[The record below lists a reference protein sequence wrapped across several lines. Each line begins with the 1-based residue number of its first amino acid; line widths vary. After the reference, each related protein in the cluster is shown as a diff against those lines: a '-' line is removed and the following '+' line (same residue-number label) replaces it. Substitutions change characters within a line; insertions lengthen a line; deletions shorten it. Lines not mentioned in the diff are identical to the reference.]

1 MVPISGRLLVAS
13 PMLLDP
19 NFARTVV
26 LMLAHG
32 DEGALGLVLNRPSD
46 VDVGQ
51 VLPDTWRRVS
61 PEPPRAVRG
70 RAGRVGLGDWARAG
84 AGRDRRRLRRDGGCR
99 RHGRSREGARGDRR
113 RRRDTRVSSP
123 GTRGGVRGSS
133 KESSRCRAGSWSTRS
148 RADAFTTDP
157 DELWRTVL
165 KRQPGRLSWLANFPD
180 SLMAN

>member
-32 DEGALGLVLNRPSD
+32 DEGALGLVLNRPSE

-51 VLPDTWRRVS
+51 VLPDAWRDVS
-61 PEPPRAVRG
+61 PEPHVLFVGGPVGSDSVIGLARVRG
-70 RAGRVGLGDWARAG
+70 EGDGFVSMAG
-84 AGRDRRRLRRDGGCR
+84 AVGTVDLEKAPDAIG
-99 RHGRSREGARGDRR
+99 EGVEIARVFAGHAGWG
-113 RRRDTRVSSP
+113 P
-123 GTRGGVRGSS
+123 GQLEGELEVPGWIVVDAEPG
-133 KESSRCRAGSWSTRS
+133 
-148 RADAFTTDP
+148 DAFTTDP
-157 DELWRTVL
+157 DDLWRAVL
-165 KRQPGRLSWLANFPD
+165 RRQPGRLAWLANFPD

>member
-32 DEGALGLVLNRPSD
+32 DEGALGLVLNRPSE

-51 VLPDTWRRVS
+51 VLPDAWRTVS
-61 PEPPRAVRG
+61 PEPHVLFVGGPVGSDSVIGLARVRG
-70 RAGRVGLGDWARAG
+70 EGDGFVAMAG
-84 AGRDRRRLRRDGGCR
+84 AVGTVDLEKAPDAIG
-99 RHGRSREGARGDRR
+99 EGVES
-113 RRRDTRVSSP
+113 RVSSP

-133 KESSRCRAGSWSTRS
+133 KRSSRCRAGSWSTPS
-148 RADAFTTDP
+148 RVTHSRPIPTTCG
-157 DELWRTVL
+157 EQCSSANLGGSRGSRT
-165 KRQPGRLSWLANFPD
+165 
-180 SLMAN
+180 SLTR

>member
-51 VLPDTWRRVS
+51 VLPDAWRRVS
-61 PEPPRAVRG
+61 PEPHVLF
-70 RAGRVGLGDWARAG
+70 VGGPVGSDSVIGLRG
-84 AGRDRRRLRRDGGCR
+84 AGRGRRRLRRDGGCR
-99 RHGRSREGARGDRR
+99 RHGRSREAPEAIGEGVEIACLRRARGWG
-113 RRRDTRVSSP
+113 P
-123 GTRGGVRGSS
+123 GQLEGELDVPGWIVVDAEPS
-133 KESSRCRAGSWSTRS
+133 
-148 RADAFTTDP
+148 DAFTTDP

>member
-51 VLPDTWRRVS
+51 VLPDAWRDVS
-61 PEPPRAVRG
+61 PGPHVLFVGGPVGADSVIGLARVRG
-70 RAGRVGLGDWARAG
+70 EGDGFVAMAG
-84 AGRDRRRLRRDGGCR
+84 AVGTVDLEKAPDAIG
-99 RHGRSREGARGDRR
+99 EGVEVARVFAGHAGWG
-113 RRRDTRVSSP
+113 P
-123 GTRGGVRGSS
+123 GSS
-133 KESSRCRAGSWSTRS
+133 KASWKCRAGSWSTPS
-148 RADAFTTDP
+148 RATRSPPTPTTCGARCSSANQVGSRGS
-157 DELWRTVL
+157 RTSPT
-165 KRQPGRLSWLANFPD
+165 R
-180 SLMAN
+180 

>member
-51 VLPDTWRRVS
+51 VLPDAWRTVS
-61 PEPPRAVRG
+61 PEPHVLFVGGPVGSDSVIGLARVR
-70 RAGRVGLGDWARAG
+70 ARA
-84 AGRDRRRLRRDGGCR
+84 ATASSRWRVPSARSISRRR
-99 RHGRSREGARGDRR
+99 
-113 RRRDTRVSSP
+113 P
-123 GTRGGVRGSS
+123 
-133 KESSRCRAGSWSTRS
+133 TRS
-148 RADAFTTDP
+148 AKASMSARVFAGHAGWGPGQLEGELEVPGWIVVDAEPGDAFTTDP

>member
-51 VLPDTWRRVS
+51 VLPDAWRRVS
-61 PEPPRAVRG
+61 PEPHVLFVGGPVGSDSVIGLA
-70 RAGRVGLGDWARAG
+70 RVPGEIGDGFVAMAG
-84 AGRDRRRLRRDGGCR
+84 AVGTVDLEKAPEAIG
-99 RHGRSREGARGDRR
+99 EGVEIARVFAGHAGWG
-113 RRRDTRVSSP
+113 P
-123 GTRGGVRGSS
+123 GQLEGELEVPGWIVVDAEPS
-133 KESSRCRAGSWSTRS
+133 
-148 RADAFTTDP
+148 DAFTTDP

-180 SLMAN
+180 SLIAN